1 MYSRSVNET
10 HLEPLSK
17 TETEWDSLRLINT
30 HKDSLR
36 LKVLNK
42 TPLAELRLP
51 QKNFE
56 DNGNGKK
63 KKKKDKKPL
72 LKALRSF
79 AAASA

>member
-1 MYSRSVNET
+1 M
-10 HLEPLSK
+10 
-17 TETEWDSLRLINT
+17 
-30 HKDSLR
+30 
-36 LKVLNK
+36 VLNK
-42 TPLAELRLP
+42 TPLAELRLA

-56 DNGNGKK
+56 DNGNG